1 MAVPAISF
9 VIIMVLGK
17 KTVGKDRV
25 HFIGIAAVG
34 LVWAMSLV
42 AAFQWTQRIEDP
54 PEGWQSHPER
64 LGYML
69 FLPKAESSGPSQ
81 IAALRRALPRG
92 QRPSPVRLKVLSEG
106 RGAVVMLNALR

>member
-1 MAVPAISF
+1 MWMLENAFLIPLIPAISF

-42 AAFQWTQRIEDP
+42 AAFQ
-54 PEGWQSHPER
+54 
-64 LGYML
+64 
-69 FLPKAESSGPSQ
+69 
-81 IAALRRALPRG
+81 
-92 QRPSPVRLKVLSEG
+92 
-106 RGAVVMLNALR
+106 